1 MSSRRRGQSGRALSR
16 RDFYNDPA
24 APLANN
30 IVPAASAVVLNA
42 DDQILLI
49 RRTDN
54 GLWSI
59 PGGTMEPGEDIT
71 LCCIREVEEE
81 TGFIIQVSRLI
92 GIYSDPNHV
101 VAYDD
106 GEVRQSFSICFS
118 GSIVSGNLRTSSE
131 SSEVAFVPL
140 ADLETYDIH
149 PSIRLRI
156 EDYLTNKIEPFIR

>member
-1 MSSRRRGQSGRALSR
+1 MSSRRLGQSGRALSR
-16 RDFYNDPA
+16 RDFYNDLA
-24 APLANN
+24 APRANN
-30 IVPAASAVVLNA
+30 IVPAASAVIMNG
-42 DDQILLI
+42 DDRILLI
-49 RRTDN
+49 ERTDN

-71 LCCIREVEEE
+71 SCCIREVEEE
-81 TGFIIQVSRLI
+81 TGFKVNILRLI

-106 GEVRQSFSICFS
+106 GEVRQAFSICFAAN
-118 GSIVSGNLRTSSE
+118 IVSGTLRTSSE

-140 ADLETYDIH
+140 TDLGVYDIH

-156 EDYLTNKIEPFIR
+156 EDYLANKTEPFIR

>member
-1 MSSRRRGQSGRALSR
+1 MSR

-42 DDQILLI
+42 DNQILLI

-54 GLWSI
+54 GRWSI
-59 PGGTMEPGEDIT
+59 PGGTMEPGEDIAS
-71 LCCIREVEEE
+71 CCIREVEEE
-81 TGFIIQVSRLI
+81 TGFIIQLSRLI

-106 GEVRQSFSICFS
+106 GEVRQSFSICFA
-118 GSIVSGNLRTSSE
+118 GSIVSGTPRTSSE
-131 SSEVAFVPL
+131 SSEVAFVPSGQL
-140 ADLETYDIH
+140 KSYDIH
-149 PSIRLRI
+149 PSIRQRI
-156 EDYLTNKIEPFIR
+156 EDCLANKTEPFIR